1 MDYEFILSQ
10 VVEYLINGLRVE
22 TYFNVDISEET
33 LWSISQTC
41 RRFRDIPVNYMNSV
55 RCIPYGGSSKNVF
68 LTNFMHAMCRCANL
82 SMIGYLFD
90 LNVPANLDE
99 LFSSIVS
106 LGYCVHPNAFADL
119 CERPAI
125 CDIMRQYK
133 DAFLITG
140 QFECYNMLSEHK
152 IADIQPRPAY
162 DMREYF
168 LTPWQLR
175 LKLDSYIMYWLMQTV
190 ITGQPPTAITVS
202 TPIVFREPSTYIV
215 SEASTLC
222 FIHGN
227 HTLTSYLRPFV
238 YMFQMFRD
246 PRYFDNIKTAYLQMN
261 GNIQLMHFIIAA
273 LLGGNTPAAKFLAMV
288 KK

>member
-10 VVEYLINGLRVE
+10 IVEHLINGLRVK

-41 RRFRDIPVNYMNSV
+41 HRFRDIFINQVH
-55 RCIPYGGSSKNVF
+55 CEHHEKSSKNMF
-68 LTNFMHAMCRCANL
+68 LLYFMHTMSKCVRL
-82 SMIGYLFD
+82 PMIAYLHD
-90 LNVPANLDE
+90 LGVPASIDG
-99 LFSSIVS
+99 LFNSIVS
-106 LGYCVHPNAFADL
+106 IGIYCDPVEFADL
-119 CERPAI
+119 CKRPAI
-125 CDIMRQYK
+125 FDIMREYK

-140 QFECYNMLSEHK
+140 QFECYNILSEHK

-168 LTPWQLR
+168 LTLWQIL
-175 LKLDSYIMYWLMQTV
+175 LNMDSYLMYWLMQTV
-190 ITGQPPTAITVS
+190 ITGQPPTVITVS
-202 TPIVFREPSTYIV
+202 IPIVFKEPSTYIV
-215 SEASTLC
+215 SEASSLC
-222 FIHGN
+222 FIHGI

-246 PRYFDNIKTAYLQMN
+246 PRYFDNIKITYLQMN

-273 LLGGNTPAAKFLAMV
+273 LLGGNTSAAKFLAMV